1 MVRELEKLSAYEL
14 LQFALV
20 ALNESEELFFLWQK
34 WAYLHYLQKLQWQ
47 QLLIKNVNTY
57 LRMIKFSIN

>member
-20 ALNESEELFFLWQK
+20 ALNESEELFFLCWK
-34 WAYLHYLQKLQWQ
+34 GLTCICFECNVL
-47 QLLIKNVNTY
+47 KNT
-57 LRMIKFSIN
+57 ITAIINKKM